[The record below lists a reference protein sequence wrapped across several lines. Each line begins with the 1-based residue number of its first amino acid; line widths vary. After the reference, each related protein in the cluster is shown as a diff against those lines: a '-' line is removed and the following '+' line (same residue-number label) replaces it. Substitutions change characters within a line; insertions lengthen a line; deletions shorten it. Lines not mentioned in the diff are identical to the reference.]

1 MSFPLTT
8 LIALI
13 SYFLSRA
20 VLKSSKQVY
29 AGLFLALLTI
39 IGFMGYTKGITIL
52 GLHVSATSFSIVI
65 LIVTFFETTLLER
78 HITKI
83 KKGEIGSNVKSVE
96 REYNEIFLLIGFGLG
111 GIVLSLISGLMVLGE
126 LDLELIF
133 HIKHNDSKAKE
144 VVLYDYYIN
153 IGYIK
158 ISSSEKENNP
168 TRKRKLL
175 LNKKEL
181 HKVLGSIKRDGFS
194 MVPMKIYFNIKGLV
208 KISVGLGKGKKKYDK
223 RESQKIKDW
232 NKKKQTLL
240 KRH

>member
-1 MSFPLTT
+1 MIVSFPLTT
-8 LIALI
+8 LIALV

-29 AGLFLALLTI
+29 VGLFLALLTI

-133 HIKHNDSKAKE
+133 KIVFTVFALIIYMLTFLGVKYANLKVRYAVRGTILSFCYGPFGIFWKF
-144 VVLYDYYIN
+144 YYFN
-153 IGYIK
+153 
-158 ISSSEKENNP
+158 
-168 TRKRKLL
+168 KLL
-175 LNKKEL
+175 IN
-181 HKVLGSIKRDGFS
+181 SS
-194 MVPMKIYFNIKGLV
+194 
-208 KISVGLGKGKKKYDK
+208 
-223 RESQKIKDW
+223 
-232 NKKKQTLL
+232 
-240 KRH
+240 